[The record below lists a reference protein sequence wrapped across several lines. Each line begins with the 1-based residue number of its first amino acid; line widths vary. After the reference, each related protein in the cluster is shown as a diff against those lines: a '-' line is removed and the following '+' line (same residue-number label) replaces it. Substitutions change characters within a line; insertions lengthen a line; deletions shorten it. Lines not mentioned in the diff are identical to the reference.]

1 MRKRMDIL
9 QKLVAEETA
18 LLAQKARIDEQ
29 LIAVRNAL
37 QGIRMAVDMAKQEQ
51 ADQAAKADESE
62 PQAE

>member
-1 MRKRMDIL
+1 MDIL
-9 QKLVAEETA
+9 QKLAAEETA

-37 QGIRMAVDMAKQEQ
+37 HGIRMAVDMAKQEQ
-51 ADQAAKADESE
+51 ADKAAEEK